1 MRTIAVVDDNT
12 SIREILSSVWP
23 GVKVITAA
31 DNRQCVEKITD
42 GSADGA
48 LLMTYT
54 AQKLARED
62 VRNRLRVDIVP
73 GASIMLQMGV
83 NDNDDSH
90 FYGIWEKTLATV
102 SGQISAEVVQP
113 YLEETAQPTAV
124 AYLFDHPEY
133 MVFIAALVF
142 FMLFLAILFFQ
153 SVKSRRRLKKLS
165 DELAQALEEAKEANE
180 SKQNFFSKMSHDIRT
195 PLNVVLGMTQI
206 AQKYKYDVSRLENAL
221 ESITNEGNY
230 LLVLINSILDVNQL
244 EHGYIELAKEPFN
257 PVECVKSSVEILKPL
272 AEKKEQKLILRCQ
285 CGDCVAVG
293 DANRFNQIMINIISN
308 AIKYTETGG
317 QITVE
322 FERLP
327 DNYYRFVCTDNGIG
341 MTEEFV
347 KHICEDYVR
356 AEDSRVSKSQGTGLG
371 MSVVKGFIDLM
382 KGRLQVDSRL
392 GEGTTFTVE
401 LCFADATKEQE
412 EAYLEAMSKNMESEE
427 LFTGKRVLLV
437 EDNDLNAEIATELL
451 ESIGL
456 SVDWADNGQ
465 AGLKRFLDSEP
476 GSYFAVFM
484 DMQMPE

>member
-83 NDNDDSH
+83 NANDDSH

-142 FMLFLAILFFQ
+142 FMLFLAILYFQ
-153 SVKSRRRLKKLS
+153 SVRSRRRLQKLL

-272 AEKKEQKLILRCQ
+272 AEKI
-285 CGDCVAVG
+285 
-293 DANRFNQIMINIISN
+293 
-308 AIKYTETGG
+308 
-317 QITVE
+317 
-322 FERLP
+322 ER
-327 DNYYRFVCTDNGIG
+327 
-341 MTEEFV
+341 
-347 KHICEDYVR
+347 K
-356 AEDSRVSKSQGTGLG
+356 
-371 MSVVKGFIDLM
+371 
-382 KGRLQVDSRL
+382 
-392 GEGTTFTVE
+392 
-401 LCFADATKEQE
+401 
-412 EAYLEAMSKNMESEE
+412 
-427 LFTGKRVLLV
+427 GKRK
-437 EDNDLNAEIATELL
+437 N
-451 ESIGL
+451 L
-456 SVDWADNGQ
+456 SEKGWTFQKIVIILIDKCITT
-465 AGLKRFLDSEP
+465 LSLD
-476 GSYFAVFM
+476 
-484 DMQMPE
+484 